1 MRFRS
6 MQPKAPYPV
15 GMFGLF
21 FAMLAT
27 ALILAVMAVWFAGR

>member
-1 MRFRS
+1 MRFHHE
-6 MQPKAPYPV
+6 PKTPQPV

-27 ALILAVMAVWFAGR
+27 ALILAVMAAWFAGR